1 MSLEFDVPA
10 GKGCSLKLN
19 TYVPM
24 LRCSLSLPTSAGITL
39 IELATGCFPYPKW
52 NSVFEQLQQVVHGD
66 PPRLDPSTN
75 GKFFTIEFVNFVNTC
90 LIKDETQRPKYT
102 RLLGHDFIVRSDS
115 ERVDVADYVTHI
127 LERYDARE
135 GMDDED
141 AAAEQPMDCMTT
153 GS

>member
-1 MSLEFDVPA
+1 MLIEIEYLCCFDISSMVHQDN
-10 GKGCSLKLN
+10 CSL
-19 TYVPM
+19 T
-24 LRCSLSLPTSAGITL
+24 LPPSAGITL

-115 ERVDVADYVTHI
+115 ERVDVAEYVTMI

-141 AAAEQPMDCMTT
+141 AADGAEQPMDCMTA

>member
-1 MSLEFDVPA
+1 MRRTEQ
-10 GKGCSLKLN
+10 
-19 TYVPM
+19 
-24 LRCSLSLPTSAGITL
+24 REHPTSGKVQRFIYVQIFHTGITL

-66 PPRLDPSTN
+66 PPRLDPKTN
-75 GKFFTIEFVNFVNTC
+75 GAVFTIEFVNFVNTC

-102 RLLGHDFIVRSDS
+102 RLLSHDFIVRSDT

-135 GMDDED
+135 GMDED
-141 AAAEQPMDCMTT
+141 GVASEPMDVSMT

>member
-1 MSLEFDVPA
+1 M
-10 GKGCSLKLN
+10 
-19 TYVPM
+19 TI
-24 LRCSLSLPTSAGITL
+24 LRCLLSLPISSGITL

-141 AAAEQPMDCMTT
+141 AAAAAEQPMDCMTT